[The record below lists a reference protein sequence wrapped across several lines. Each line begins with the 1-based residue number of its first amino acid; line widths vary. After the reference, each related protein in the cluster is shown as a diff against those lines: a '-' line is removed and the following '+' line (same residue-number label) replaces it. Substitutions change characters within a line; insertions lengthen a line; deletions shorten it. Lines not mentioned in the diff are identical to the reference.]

1 MYYKLGQLLQI
12 RAVQKENERNKGGQK
27 ILATDSLIQA

>member
-1 MYYKLGQLLQI
+1 MYYKLEQLFQI